1 MATLFVRH
9 QVADFVAWKSGYNK
23 YDSLRKDHGVT
34 SAGVYQSVDDANDV
48 TVYHEFD
55 TIEAAKAFAAMPE
68 LKAAM
73 DELGV
78 TGAPQI
84 WLTTRI

>member
-9 QVADFVAWKSGYNK
+9 QVADFAAWKSGYEK
-23 YDSLRKDHGVT
+23 HDSLRKEHGVT
-34 SAGVYQSVDDANDV
+34 SDGVYQSADDANDI

-55 TIEAAKAFAAMPE
+55 TMEAAKAFAAMPE
-68 LKAAM
+68 LKDAM
-73 DELGV
+73 AELGV

-84 WLTTRI
+84 WFTNRI